1 MSALLQ
7 ASPPNLY
14 VSDQERQQLSQQLA
28 DWPWLD
34 LTPRQICDLEL
45 LMNGG
50 FSPLIGFM
58 GQTDYESV
66 LSSMRLASGALWP
79 IPVTLDVTEEFAAQL
94 QVDSLL
100 VLADLEGMPL
110 AVLEVSDI
118 WRPDLENE
126 AQAVFS
132 TVDELHPAVAHLR
145 RHIKPVYVGGRI
157 RGLRPVEHYDFN
169 HYRHGPEQLAEHFAQ
184 LGWRQ
189 IVAFQTRNPMHRAH
203 YELTVRAA
211 SQCDANLLLHPVV
224 GQTKPGDVD
233 HFTRVRCYQH
243 LLKRYRESTVMLS
256 LLPLAM
262 RMGGPKEALW
272 HALIRKNHG
281 CTHMIVGRD
290 HAGPGDDSQG
300 RPFYGPY
307 DAQNLLREYEQEIGI
322 SMVPFEEMVYVEDVD
337 AYAPVGEVGKGQPVL
352 RLSGTDLRRRLQR
365 GSEVPAW
372 FSYPEVIEELRRTNP
387 PRHRQGLV
395 VFFTG
400 LSGAGK
406 SAIAHALRIKLL
418 EVGGRSVTMLDGD
431 IVRKLLSSELTFSHE
446 HRELNL
452 RRITYVAQ
460 EVAKNGGIAICAAIA
475 PYEQTRLE
483 IRASLEAVGC
493 YLEVFIDTSL
503 EVCER
508 RDRKGLYKKARRG
521 LIKNFTGISDAYE
534 APQNPDLVLSGNEE
548 KTPLEL
554 AQEILLK
561 IDTLGLFGDGG

>member
-1 MSALLQ
+1 MSALLHVP
-7 ASPPNLY
+7 PPNLY
-14 VSDQERQQLSQQLA
+14 VSEQERQQFSGQLA

-34 LTPRQICDLEL
+34 LNPRQICDLEL

-50 FSPLIGFM
+50 FAPLTGFM
-58 GQTDYESV
+58 GRDDYDGV

-79 IPVTLDVTEEFAAQL
+79 IPVTLDVAEDFASRLKAG
-94 QVDSLL
+94 SLI

-110 AVLEVSDI
+110 ALLEVGDI
-118 WRPDLENE
+118 WRPDLKHE

-132 TVDELHPAVAHLR
+132 TVDELHPAVAYLQ
-145 RHIKPVYVGGRI
+145 RHTKPVYVGGRV

-169 HYRHGPEQLAEHFAQ
+169 HHRHGPEQLAEHFSQ

-203 YELTVRAA
+203 YELTLRAA
-211 SQCDANLLLHPVV
+211 SQCGVNLLLHPVV

-233 HFTRVRCYQH
+233 HFTRVRCYEH
-243 LLKRYRESTVMLS
+243 LLKRYSESTVMLS

-290 HAGPGDDSQG
+290 HAGPGDDSEG

-307 DAQNLLREYEQEIGI
+307 DAQELLREYEEEIGI
-322 SMVPFEEMVYVEDVD
+322 AMVPFEEMVYVEDID
-337 AYAPVGEVGKGQPVL
+337 AYAPVGEAGEGQSVL
-352 RLSGTDLRRRLQR
+352 RLSGTELRRRLQR
-365 GSEVPAW
+365 GQEVPSW
-372 FSYPEVIEELRRTNP
+372 FSYPEVIGELRRTSP
-387 PRHRQGLV
+387 PRERQGLV

-406 SAIAHALRIKLL
+406 SAIARALQIKLL
-418 EVGGRSVTMLDGD
+418 EIGGRAVTLLDGD

-452 RRITYVAQ
+452 RRIAYVAG
-460 EVAKNGGIAICAAIA
+460 EVARNGGIAVCAAIA
-475 PYEQTRLE
+475 PYEQVRREVRAYLE
-483 IRASLEAVGC
+483 PLGC
-493 YLEVFIDTSL
+493 YLEVFVNTSL
-503 EVCER
+503 EICEK
-508 RDRKGLYKKARRG
+508 RDRKGLYKKARLG
-521 LIKNFTGISDAYE
+521 LVKNFTGISDDYE
-534 APQNPDLVLSGNEE
+534 RPQNPDLVLSGDEE
-548 KTPLEL
+548 LTPLQL

-561 IDTLGLFGDGG
+561 ISGLGLLGDGV

>member
-1 MSALLQ
+1 
-7 ASPPNLY
+7 
-14 VSDQERQQLSQQLA
+14 
-28 DWPWLD
+28 
-34 LTPRQICDLEL
+34 
-45 LMNGG
+45 MNGG
-50 FSPLIGFM
+50 FSPLTGFM
-58 GQTDYESV
+58 GQADYDSV

-79 IPVTLDVTEEFAAQL
+79 IPVTLDVAEDFAARL
-94 QVDSLL
+94 EAGSLL
-100 VLADLEGMPL
+100 VLADLEGVPL

-118 WRPDLENE
+118 WRPDLKKE

-132 TVDELHPAVAHLR
+132 TADELHPAVAHLQR
-145 RHIKPVYVGGRI
+145 RTKPVYVGGCI

-169 HYRHGPEQLAEHFAQ
+169 HHRHGPEQLAEHFAQ

-203 YELTVRAA
+203 YELTMRAM
-211 SQCDANLLLHPVV
+211 SRCDANLLLHPVV

-233 HFTRVRCYQH
+233 HFTRVRCYEH

-262 RMGGPKEALW
+262 RMGGPREALW

-307 DAQNLLREYEQEIGI
+307 DAQDLLHQHEEEIGI
-322 SMVPFEEMVYVEDVD
+322 AMVPFEEMVYVEDID
-337 AYAPVGEVGKGQPVL
+337 AYAPVGEVDQERPVL
-352 RLSGTDLRRRLQR
+352 RLSGTELRRRLQQ
-365 GSEVPAW
+365 GQEVPPW
-372 FSYPEVIEELRRTNP
+372 FSYPEVIEELRRTSP
-387 PRHRQGLV
+387 PRGRQGLV

-406 SAIAHALRIKLL
+406 SAVARALQIKLL
-418 EVGGRSVTMLDGD
+418 EIGGRAVTLLDGD

-475 PYEQTRLE
+475 PYDQARLE
-483 IRASLEAVGC
+483 MRASFESVGC
-493 YLEVFIDTSL
+493 YLEVFVDTSL
-503 EVCER
+503 EICER
-508 RDRKGLYKKARRG
+508 RDRKGLYKKARLG
-521 LIKNFTGISDAYE
+521 LIKNFTGISDDYE
-534 APQNPDLVLSGNEE
+534 RPQNPDLMLSGDEE
-548 KTPLEL
+548 LTPLQL
-554 AQEILLK
+554 AQEVLLK
-561 IDTLGLFGDGG
+561 IGSLGLFGDGG